1 MLIFEKYYHIYNHA
15 NGDENLFREQKN
27 YEYFL
32 KKYKQHISPIAE
44 TIAWC
49 LMPNHFHLL
58 VKIKTEEE
66 IVAAFSSANP
76 PSTFSS
82 STFPQ
87 FQTLEKLGLEKL
99 DLKKLELVKLKRL
112 EKFKKLETLEGKSN
126 FLSKQFANFFSSYT
140 QSFNKVYGRRG
151 SLFLKNFKRKE
162 IVDENYFL
170 NLILYIHLNPVKHGF
185 TNKVLDWKWHSY
197 ASFPFV
203 YEEEFRMLFGD
214 KENYENI
221 HCGKQVNFKEYEDLE
236 KDLT

>member
-32 KKYKQHISPIAE
+32 EKYKQHISPIAE

-66 IVAAFSSANP
+66 IVAAFSSTNCSSVFP
-76 PSTFSS
+76 PL
-82 STFPQ
+82 TFPK
-87 FQTLEKLGLEKL
+87 FQTLEKLELE
-99 DLKKLELVKLKRL
+99 KLKRL
-112 EKFKKLETLEGKSN
+112 EKFKNLETLEGKSN

-162 IVDENYFL
+162 VVDENYLL

-185 TNKVLDWKWHSY
+185 TNNVLDWKWHSY
-197 ASFPFV
+197 LSFPFA

-221 HCGKQVNFKEYEDLE
+221 HQEKQVNFKEYEDIE
-236 KDLT
+236 NDLS